1 MRALSFLFALMVG
14 LVMAFLAPALASSH
28 GQAPMAMGAPEMAG
42 VAPELINAAASD
54 SLATDL
60 LTSDLLATDPLAADQ
75 LSTDLLAELSM
86 DPAPG
91 LDIAA

>member
-14 LVMAFLAPALASSH
+14 LVMAFLAPAMAGGH
-28 GQAPMAMGAPEMAG
+28 DQAPSALVAPEMAD
-42 VAPELINAAASD
+42 VAATD
-54 SLATDL
+54 SEATDL
-60 LTSDLLATDPLAADQ
+60 LAS
-75 LSTDLLAELSM
+75 DLLAELSM